1 MSDENPK
8 KCFNCNSTHEVVPVV
23 LWHYKER
30 ELWLCANCLP
40 LMIHKRE
47 QLPLDLPE
55 RKSRFDDKE

>member
-1 MSDENPK
+1 MSEENLK
-8 KCFNCNSTHEVVPVV
+8 KCFNCGTTQDEVPVL

-47 QLPLDLPE
+47 QLQLEPSE
-55 RKSRFDDKE
+55 RKNKFDTE